1 MTFQIERLEFEELCS
16 FLRLQAEDSFLDLK
30 DDNRL
35 KMLAEKW
42 SSNAECST
50 CRNDVGQL
58 IGMIAF
64 YANGKGVDFAYIPHV
79 YVSPM
84 YRRKGVFSKMLEFVE
99 RYITEKGFREIRLE
113 VAKHNNRA
121 QHSYQC
127 NGFDIMPSLNTG
139 HSFYMS
145 KKV

>member
-1 MTFQIERLEFEELCS
+1 MIFQIEQLGLEEMS
-16 FLRLQAEDSFLDLK
+16 VFLRMQAEDSFPDLK
-30 DDNRL
+30 DEDRL

-42 SSNAECST
+42 SNNAECST
-50 CRNDVGQL
+50 CRDDNGNL

-64 YANGKGVDFAYIPHV
+64 YANGKGVDFAYIPHL

-99 RYITEKGFREIRLE
+99 RYITEKGFHEIRLE